1 LIEEYLIVEPINAP
15 ESIDLIALAPV
26 LVLSV
31 FAMGVLVLDL
41 WAGKNKTL
49 LMFISLVGLLMTAI
63 SAFAKHPLPAFAFT
77 DSYIVDHLSIFFIC
91 IFTISSALTI
101 LLSFEYNER
110 KGIKA
115 GEYYALILLCTV
127 GMIILASST
136 DLIMIFLGIE
146 IVSICLY
153 VLAGFRRDDPV
164 SNEAA
169 LKYFLLGAFATGF
182 LLYGMTL
189 IYGSTG
195 STNLFKIAG
204 FIKTE
209 GAQSNP
215 LILMGIVLLVIGFGF
230 KVAAVPFHMWAPD
243 VYQGSPTPV
252 TAFMAVGPKAA
263 AFAAFFRV
271 FTEAI
276 PDISLSWEILLC
288 IIAVLSMFVG
298 NLGAIMQTNIKRML
312 AFSSISHAGYL
323 LIAVIAK
330 SSLAGSG
337 LLFYM
342 LAYAFTTF
350 GAFGIIILLGKKEEE
365 NLELEN
371 YSGLAYKHPI
381 LALSMTVFLLSL
393 GGLPPFAGF
402 VAKFYIFSAAIEE
415 GFVTL
420 VVIAVLNSAISFY
433 YYLKVVVFMYMKEPE
448 SEFQISLTPMTLF
461 VVIVGIIGTVE
472 LGIFPDPI
480 IALTSLP

>member
-1 LIEEYLIVEPINAP
+1 MEPIHAP

-49 LMFISLVGLLMTAI
+49 LMFVSLVGLLMTAI

-77 DSYIVDHLSIFFIC
+77 DSYIVDHLSIFFTC
-91 IFTISSALTI
+91 IFTLSSALAI
-101 LLSFEYNER
+101 LLSAEYNER
-110 KGIKA
+110 KGMKA

-127 GMIILASST
+127 GMIVLASST
-136 DLIMIFLGIE
+136 DMIMIFLGIE

-195 STNLFKIAG
+195 STNLFKIAE
-204 FIKTE
+204 FIKAE
-209 GAQSNP
+209 GAPSSP
-215 LILMGIVLLVIGFGF
+215 LLLMGIVLLVIGFGF

-243 VYQGSPTPV
+243 VYHGSPTPV

-276 PDISLSWEILLC
+276 PNMAANWEILLC
-288 IIAVLSMFVG
+288 IVAVLSMFVG

-330 SSLAGSG
+330 SAMAGSG

-342 LAYAFTTF
+342 LTYAFTTF
-350 GAFGIIILLGKKEEE
+350 GAFGIIILLGRKGEE
-365 NLELEN
+365 NLEMEN
-371 YSGLAYKHPI
+371 YSGLAYKHPV

-420 VVIAVLNSAISFY
+420 VIIAVLNSAISFY
-433 YYLKVVVFMYMKEPE
+433 YYLKVVVFMYMKEPAG
-448 SEFQISLTPMTLF
+448 EFQISMTPMTLF
-461 VVIVGIIGTVE
+461 VVIIGIIGTIE
-472 LGIFPDPI
+472 LGIYPDPI
-480 IALTSLP
+480 IALTGLN

>member
-1 LIEEYLIVEPINAP
+1 VEPINAP

>member
-1 LIEEYLIVEPINAP
+1 MKPILAP

-26 LVLSV
+26 LVLSF

-49 LMFISLVGLLMTAI
+49 VMFVSLVGLLMTAI
-63 SAFAKHPLPAFAFT
+63 SAFAKNPIPAFAFT
-77 DSYIVDHLSIFFIC
+77 DSYIVDHLSLFFTC
-91 IFTISSALTI
+91 IFTLSSGMAI
-101 LLSFEYNER
+101 LLSEDYNER
-110 KGIKA
+110 EGIKV

-127 GMIILASST
+127 GMIVLASST
-136 DLIMIFLGIE
+136 DMIMIFLGIE

-153 VLAGFRRDDPV
+153 VLAGFKRDDPV

-189 IYGSTG
+189 VYGSTG
-195 STNLFKIAG
+195 STNLFKIAD
-204 FIKTE
+204 FVKTE

-215 LILMGIVLLVIGFGF
+215 LLLMGIVLLVIGLGF

-252 TAFMAVGPKAA
+252 TAFMSVGPKAA

-276 PDISLSWEILLC
+276 PEMAPSWEILLC
-288 IIAVLSMFVG
+288 VVAVLSMFVG

-323 LIAVIAK
+323 LIAIIAK
-330 SSLAGSG
+330 SSLAGSA
-337 LLFYM
+337 LLFYL

-350 GAFGIIILLGKKEEE
+350 GAFGIVILLGRKGQE
-365 NLELEN
+365 NLEIEN

-402 VAKFYIFSAAIEE
+402 VAKFYIFSAAMEE

-420 VVIAVLNSAISFY
+420 VIIAVLNSAISFY
-433 YYLKVVVFMYMKEPE
+433 YYLKVVVFMYMKEPAG
-448 SEFQISLTPMTLF
+448 EFQISLTPMTLF
-461 VVIVGIIGTVE
+461 VVIIGIIGTID
-472 LGIFPDPI
+472 LGIFPDSI
-480 IALTSLP
+480 IALTSIP

>member
-1 LIEEYLIVEPINAP
+1 MEPIHAP

-31 FAMGVLVLDL
+31 FSMGVLVLDL

-49 LMFISLVGLLMTAI
+49 LMFVSLVGLLMTAI
-63 SAFAKHPLPAFAFT
+63 SAFAKQPLPAFAFT

-91 IFTISSALTI
+91 IFTLSSALAI
-101 LLSFEYNER
+101 LLSTEYNER
-110 KGIKA
+110 NGMKA

-127 GMIILASST
+127 GMIVLASST
-136 DLIMIFLGIE
+136 DMIMIFLGIE

-195 STNLFKIAG
+195 STNIFKIAE
-204 FIKTE
+204 FIKTND
-209 GAQSNP
+209 SSSP
-215 LILMGIVLLVIGFGF
+215 LMLMGIVLLVIGFGF

-243 VYQGSPTPV
+243 VYHGSPTPV

-271 FTEAI
+271 FKEGI
-276 PDISLSWEILLC
+276 PNMAANWEILLC
-288 IIAVLSMFVG
+288 IVAVLSMFVG

-323 LIAVIAK
+323 IIAVISK

-342 LAYAFTTF
+342 LTYAFTTF
-350 GAFGIIILLGKKEEE
+350 GAFGIVILLGRKGQE

-371 YSGLAYKHPI
+371 YSGLAYKHPL

-420 VVIAVLNSAISFY
+420 VIIAVLNSAISFY
-433 YYLKVVVFMYMKEPE
+433 YYLKVVVFMYMKEPAG
-448 SEFQISLTPMTLF
+448 EFQISLTPMTLF
-461 VVIVGIIGTVE
+461 VVIIGIIGTVE
-472 LGIFPDPI
+472 LGIYPDPI
-480 IALTSLP
+480 IALTHLP